1 MTEGARPPA
10 SRERF
15 AFAAAAAVLLAFAVL
30 HQLHDARGREAVERF
45 FTTFTLDE
53 RRPELVATARVEATA
68 DLARQVA
75 VRAATLDVAGSTRL
89 ERLTPSE
96 RELWMRSVR
105 ELPEEVAAARELALE
120 AVAARPG
127 WAFHALALAE
137 LVLADEWRE
146 PAGERLAARWL
157 APVRLAVAWAPAVP
171 AAYELWG
178 AAALERWPLLGET
191 ERAEAR
197 AALERALEEDG
208 FRRVALG
215 AVVQVMG
222 AEEGL
227 ALLPETPAAL
237 ALAKQVLAPTAKF
250 EEKVALE
257 RRWREAER
265 AERERRAAE
274 MTASLAA
281 ARADRATAA
290 AYDFLQRYP
299 VDLFD
304 DAEGREQARTVL
316 KAVGDGRPGAW
327 RTDPRGGLVRW
338 FLAHPP
344 RIGSGADLPRAASGL
359 MGVPDGTRALLHLYA
374 DDDFA
379 WRRIVSQT
387 DTTGSSEWTPFY
399 VERVRREL
407 AAGSPAEAEAALAK
421 VSRFDREQCDVLL
434 ARRSVARAQQRGADL
449 SALSALWPAAFPTTL
464 DVAAWPAKGAGSL
477 PVCVDPEWG
486 EKARLV
492 LTVRADEPTL
502 AWWGWDGGREDVAL
516 VAPGETEL
524 SFPLAGLHGLRT
536 FSLGAVV
543 GAGVSP
549 LRARVDAGGGETPA
563 SPAG

>member
-45 FTTFTLDE
+45 FTTFTLDQ

-68 DLARQVA
+68 DLAKQVA

-89 ERLTPSE
+89 ERLTPSQ

-227 ALLPETPAAL
+227 ALLPET
-237 ALAKQVLAPTAKF
+237 
-250 EEKVALE
+250 
-257 RRWREAER
+257 
-265 AERERRAAE
+265 
-274 MTASLAA
+274 
-281 ARADRATAA
+281 
-290 AYDFLQRYP
+290 
-299 VDLFD
+299 
-304 DAEGREQARTVL
+304 
-316 KAVGDGRPGAW
+316 
-327 RTDPRGGLVRW
+327 
-338 FLAHPP
+338 
-344 RIGSGADLPRAASGL
+344 
-359 MGVPDGTRALLHLYA
+359 
-374 DDDFA
+374 
-379 WRRIVSQT
+379 
-387 DTTGSSEWTPFY
+387 
-399 VERVRREL
+399 
-407 AAGSPAEAEAALAK
+407 
-421 VSRFDREQCDVLL
+421 
-434 ARRSVARAQQRGADL
+434 
-449 SALSALWPAAFPTTL
+449 
-464 DVAAWPAKGAGSL
+464 
-477 PVCVDPEWG
+477 
-486 EKARLV
+486 
-492 LTVRADEPTL
+492 
-502 AWWGWDGGREDVAL
+502 
-516 VAPGETEL
+516 
-524 SFPLAGLHGLRT
+524 
-536 FSLGAVV
+536 
-543 GAGVSP
+543 
-549 LRARVDAGGGETPA
+549 
-563 SPAG
+563 

>member
-1 MTEGARPPA
+1 MTEEARPAFAGAR
-10 SRERF
+10 F
-15 AFAAAAAVLLAFAVL
+15 ALAGAAAVLLGLAVL
-30 HQLHDARGREAVERF
+30 HQLHDSRGREAVERF
-45 FTTFTLDE
+45 FTEFTLDA

-68 DLARQVA
+68 DLAKQVA
-75 VRAATLDVAGSTRL
+75 VRAATLDVAGRTPL
-89 ERLTPSE
+89 ERLTPGQ

-146 PAGERLAARWL
+146 PAGERRVAKWL
-157 APVRLAVAWAPAVP
+157 APARLAAAWAPAVP
-171 AAYELWG
+171 SAYALWG
-178 AAALERWPLLGET
+178 AAALERWPLLGEA
-191 ERAEAR
+191 ERGAALG
-197 AALERALEEDG
+197 ALERALEDDG
-208 FRRVALG
+208 FRRAALG
-215 AVVQVMG
+215 AVVQVLG
-222 AEEGL
+222 AGEGL

-237 ALAKQVLAPTAKF
+237 AVARQVLAATATF

-257 RRWREAER
+257 KRWREAER
-265 AERERRAAE
+265 AERGRRAAE
-274 MTASLAA
+274 MAASLAA
-281 ARADRATAA
+281 ARADRATVA
-290 AYDFLQRYP
+290 AYEFLQRHP

-327 RTDPRGGLVRW
+327 RTDPRGRLVRW
-338 FLAHPP
+338 FLASPL
-344 RIGSGADLPRAASGL
+344 RIDSGADLSRAASGL
-359 MGVPDGTRALLHLYA
+359 AGVTDGTRALLHLHA

-407 AAGSPAEAEAALAK
+407 AAGSPAEAEGALAK
-421 VSRFDREQCDVLL
+421 VSRFDREQCEVLL
-434 ARRSVARAQQRGADL
+434 VRRAVARAQQRGLDL
-449 SALSALWPAAFPTTL
+449 AALSALWPAAFPKVL

-486 EKARLV
+486 DEARLV

-502 AWWGWDGGREDVAL
+502 AWWGWDGGREDVA
-516 VAPGETEL
+516 VVREGETEL
-524 SFPLAGLHGLRT
+524 WFPLAGLHGLRT
-536 FSLGAVV
+536 FSLGPVV
-543 GAGVSP
+543 GAGVRP
-549 LRARVDAGGGETPA
+549 LRARVEAGAGATPA
-563 SPAG
+563 PPAG